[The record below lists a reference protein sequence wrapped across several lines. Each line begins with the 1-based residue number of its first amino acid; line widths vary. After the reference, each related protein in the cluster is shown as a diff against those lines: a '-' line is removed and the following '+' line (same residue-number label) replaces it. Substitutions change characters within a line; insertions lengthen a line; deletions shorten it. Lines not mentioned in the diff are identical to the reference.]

1 MHAPA
6 QYPASKPTHSV
17 CRSSPG
23 ARSRRFVRPGPP
35 TPARPLPRPRPHPHP
50 HPAFIAPSHSPSF
63 PTLLMS
69 PCSVPPPPC
78 SRTRSPPTI
87 HPGCRSRD
95 AAHFTA
101 LSSRPHADTQ
111 YLPWTPPPPPPVRSY
126 PCAQLHG
133 PVLACMASTL
143 PPSSPPVPSHAS
155 PSPTQA
161 CASEH
166 QDRRSLLAPPTH
178 LPTYPRLCTCFAGAT
193 FCRCLCRIVPSPTV
207 ILPCAEHPSA
217 NQLPHAALAA
227 SFLSPPHPP
236 TPFPSLH
243 YQPSCHSST
252 SRHGRGRL
260 WHHLACCRQCPL
272 HSPFTL
278 ALRIA
283 WLLQHHRILADLC
296 SVGCCSSVTLPFF
309 RSLAPVSSSCNFA
322 YGSDRSVPE
331 THRIAGYQK
340 RGTLR

>member
-111 YLPWTPPPPPPVRSY
+111 YLPWTPPPPPLYVPTRVRN
-126 PCAQLHG
+126 CTA
-133 PVLACMASTL
+133 
-143 PPSSPPVPSHAS
+143 PSSPAWPPPSHPRPHLCLPTPHLHPPRPAPPNIKTAGHFLPLPPTYLPTHACVPVLLGLPSADAS
-155 PSPTQA
+155 AASYPAPQSFFPAPNIHQPISFPTQ
-161 CASEH
+161 H
-166 QDRRSLLAPPTH
+166 SLLRSFPPPTH
-178 LPTYPRLCTCFAGAT
+178 PP
-193 FCRCLCRIVPSPTV
+193 PSPRFTT
-207 ILPCAEHPSA
+207 
-217 NQLPHAALAA
+217 
-227 SFLSPPHPP
+227 SPP
-236 TPFPSLH
+236 
-243 YQPSCHSST
+243 
-252 SRHGRGRL
+252 
-260 WHHLACCRQCPL
+260 A
-272 HSPFTL
+272 TL
-278 ALRIA
+278 AL
-283 WLLQHHRILADLC
+283 
-296 SVGCCSSVTLPFF
+296 
-309 RSLAPVSSSCNFA
+309 
-322 YGSDRSVPE
+322 
-331 THRIAGYQK
+331 AGTAEAAC
-340 RGTLR
+340 GTI